1 MRTAKILHKAA
12 AVGTALAASAVIGSQ
27 ALADT
32 LSDVSGLSATGN
44 AAGLG
49 GSSTDLPVI
58 IGRIIGSALGLLGA
72 VFVVLVIYAGF
83 LWMTAQGADD
93 KIKQAKKIL
102 SGAVIG
108 IVLTF
113 SAYAITTFV
122 TNSLANSLQKPVDPN
137 DPGY

>member
-1 MRTAKILHKAA
+1 MRTNAIAKKIA
-12 AVGTALAASAVIGSQ
+12 AVGLSIALSTFIGSQ
-27 ALADT
+27 AFASLSEDT
-32 LSDVSGLSATGN
+32 GLTATGD

-49 GSSTDLPVI
+49 GSNTDLPVI

-72 VFVVLVIYAGF
+72 IFVILVIYAGF
-83 LWMTAQGADD
+83 IWMTAQGSDE

-122 TNSLANSLQKPVDPN
+122 TNSLANSLQKPVDPY
-137 DPGY
+137 DAGY